1 MPLNNLKVAAIGLGY
16 VGLSWQLSLASRT
29 SSCIAP
35 TFFQVKILRHTVTDP
50 FIHPLADVQSRQ
62 IGASTHIWQFVVV
75 LAGARI
81 GQDSNICSH
90 CLIENDVVIGDRVT
104 VKSGVQLW
112 DGLRVGDDVFIG
124 PNASFANDR
133 FPRSRQKPEKFLV
146 TTLHDG
152 ASIGSGAVILPGLE
166 IGRNAMVA
174 AGAVVIL
181 SVPPNAVVEGNPAKI
196 VGYVDAARGDDASV
210 EPPKVE
216 VGISATHVKGVMVH
230 HLPRVPDIRGSLTVG
245 EFDRSIPFTAKR
257 YFMVFDV
264 PSVETRG
271 EHAHRECH
279 QFLICVRGSCAV
291 VADDGTHRQEFQLDR
306 PDVGL
311 HLSPMVWGIQYK
323 YSADAV
329 LLVFASHY
337 YDSSDY
343 IRNYAD
349 FLALVKPT

>member
-1 MPLNNLKVAAIGLGY
+1 MT
-16 VGLSWQLSLASRT
+16 Q
-29 SSCIAP
+29 
-35 TFFQVKILRHTVTDP
+35 P
-50 FIHPLADVQSRQ
+50 FIHALADVQSTT
-62 IGASTHIWQFVVV
+62 IGVDTRIWQFVVV
-75 LAGARI
+75 LPGAKI

-133 FPRSRQKPEKFLV
+133 FPHSKKTFEKFPETVLES
-146 TTLHDG
+146 G
-152 ASIGSGAVILPGLE
+152 ASIGAGATILSAIT

-174 AGAVVIL
+174 AGAVVTR
-181 SVPPNAVVEGNPAKI
+181 SVPPNAVVEGSPAKI
-196 VGYVDAARGDDASV
+196 VGYVDASRGEDVSV
-210 EPPKVE
+210 SPVKPE
-216 VGISATHVKGVMVH
+216 VGTSATLVKGVMLH
-230 HLPRVPDIRGSLTVG
+230 RLPRVPDIRGSLTVG
-245 EFDRSIPFTAKR
+245 EFDRSIPFAAKR

-279 QFLICVRGSCAV
+279 QFLICVHGSCAV
-291 VADDGTHRQEFQLDR
+291 VADDGENRQEFLLDR
-306 PDVGL
+306 PDVGI

-323 YSADAV
+323 YSADAL

-337 YDSSDY
+337 YDSADY
-343 IRNYAD
+343 IRNYSD
-349 FLALVKPT
+349 FLNMVKPQ